1 MYLRHKLILRIL
13 FSLDPCHNSTRV
25 YAKLG
30 WFLFTLLF
38 LSCLCRISCNT
49 FYFILGLF
57 LFISLFVS
65 FIKEPIR
72 QGIRFIPARSL
83 SFMYFSRA
91 IPVSVLN
98 ANQRV
103 ILLRCSPSL
112 QLSFVSFL
120 VFISIRGIKLTLSFS
135 SSVSYFFLY
144 FTLRHKY
151 IGTHSYSLPRT
162 FNVALSWTIALRIS
176 KRITLTM

>member
-1 MYLRHKLILRIL
+1 MQNLA
-13 FSLDPCHNSTRV
+13 D
-25 YAKLG
+25 
-30 WFLFTLLF
+30 F
-38 LSCLCRISCNT
+38 LSSLCRISCNT

-91 IPVSVLN
+91 IPVSVPN

-103 ILLRCSPSL
+103 ILLRCSPPL

-135 SSVSYFFLY
+135 SSVSYFFFY

-151 IGTHSYSLPRT
+151 IGTQLFVTAY
-162 FNVALSWTIALRIS
+162 I
-176 KRITLTM
+176 